1 MKRNQNQV
9 FPKGSLAALEL
20 QAEKARLL
28 IKRRSMPE
36 NHVHLKFIKAKSD
49 RAFFSLVVE
58 RDLVSIMDGA
68 SEEARTRL
76 SQALHEA
83 DPGARY
89 SPANYWFM
97 SGFHPNG

>member
-76 SQALHEA
+76 SQFIIDDIVSELELLERKRELRQGRDAV
-83 DPGARY
+83 
-89 SPANYWFM
+89 
-97 SGFHPNG
+97 